1 MITEA
6 KMNRKII
13 VAISYVLSF
22 VFLMSVSLCE
32 AKNAEPAVG
41 DIFVFGRYEQDNNI
55 ANGPEPIEWIILEV
69 KTNDT
74 LLLISKYALDAQPYN
89 TEYTDVTWK
98 TCTLREWLNDIFYT
112 KAFDT
117 EEQARI
123 LTTKVINE
131 NNSHYDTE
139 GGNDTEDKVWLLSI
153 ADAFAYFKYYDERM
167 CAPIKY
173 AIAQGVHQTE
183 NYKIDGINT
192 CWWWMRSPGW
202 TSLHAARIEFD
213 GSIIVNGN
221 LVDATDRGI
230 RPVIVVQ
237 PNS

>member
-1 MITEA
+1 M
-6 KMNRKII
+6 KRKII
-13 VAISYVLSF
+13 VAICYILSL
-22 VFLMSVSLCE
+22 VSLISMSLCE
-32 AKNAEPAVG
+32 TKNEELAVG
-41 DIFVFGRYEQDNNI
+41 DIFVFGRYEQDNNL

-69 KTNDT
+69 KTDDT

-89 TEYTDVTWK
+89 TEYTDVTWE

-112 KAFDT
+112 KAFDS
-117 EEQARI
+117 EEQTRI

-131 NNSHYDTE
+131 NNSRYDTE
-139 GGNDTEDKVWLLSI
+139 GGNDTEDKVWLLSL
-153 ADAFAYFKYYDERM
+153 ADVFAYFKYYDERM
-167 CAPIKY
+167 CVPTKY

-183 NYKIDGINT
+183 DYKIDGINT
-192 CWWWMRSPGW
+192 CWWWMRSPGSD
-202 TSLHAARIEFD
+202 SLHAARIEYD

-221 LVDATDRGI
+221 FVDATDRGI